1 MNNYKFASK
10 YVKKKENNRFI
21 RFINKILILFL
32 LFLIGLIIMK
42 FDKNGD
48 NVIHNYLNEKNIN
61 FAYFNNLYKKY
72 FGDILPF
79 ESVVSKNNMEVF
91 NEDISYNSANKY
103 VDGVSLDVGENYLVP
118 IMNDGVVV
126 FSGEKEDY
134 GKTVII
140 QQSDGILVWYGN
152 LSSVNVNI
160 YDYVNKGEFLGEVSN
175 NLYLV
180 FQGEDGFLDYKKYI

>member
-1 MNNYKFASK
+1 MNNYKFVSK
-10 YVKKKENNRFI
+10 YVNEKKNNKFI
-21 RFINKILILFL
+21 KFVNKILFLFL
-32 LFLIGLIIMK
+32 IFLIGLIIMK
-42 FDKNGD
+42 FDKNGS

-91 NEDISYNSANKY
+91 NDDISYNTANKY

-126 FSGEKEDY
+126 FSGEKDDY
-134 GKTVII
+134 GQTVIV
-140 QQSDGILVWYGN
+140 QQSDGVLVWYGN

-160 YDYVNKGEFLGEVSN
+160 YDYVNKGEFLGEVN
-175 NLYLV
+175 KNLYLV

>member
-1 MNNYKFASK
+1 MNNYKFVSK
-10 YVKKKENNRFI
+10 YVNEKKNNKFI
-21 RFINKILILFL
+21 KFVNKILFLFL
-32 LFLIGLIIMK
+32 IFLIGLIIMK
-42 FDKNGD
+42 FDKNGS

-126 FSGEKEDY
+126 FSGEKDDY
-134 GKTVII
+134 GKTII
-140 QQSDGILVWYGN
+140 VQQSDGVLVWYGN

-160 YDYVNKGEFLGEVSN
+160 YDYVNKGEFLGEVN
-175 NLYLV
+175 KNLYLV